1 MRIFPFAIILLSA
14 GPAAASDW
22 ALADSTSSISIETTA
37 FGRPLTGV
45 FTEFD
50 ATIVLDPDNLAEARI
65 NGTVSVDSGDTD
77 NPQYNSEMKGR
88 RGLNADTHPMASF
101 ASTEISPGDACDDG
115 NGVCLQAEGRLTLA
129 GNEQPATLNFRLNID
144 GNRAISDGTIA
155 IDRHEFGIGG
165 SNWGDAAESVLV
177 HLHIEATR

>member
-1 MRIFPFAIILLSA
+1 MRILPLAIILLSA

-22 ALADSTSSISIETTA
+22 ALDDSTSSISIETTA

-50 ATIVLDPDNLAEARI
+50 AAITLDPDNLAEGRI
-65 NGTVSVDSGDTD
+65 EGSVSVDSGDTD
-77 NPQYNSEMKGR
+77 NPQYNTEMKGR
-88 RGLNADTHPMASF
+88 RGLDADTHPLATF
-101 ASTEISPGDACDDG
+101 ASTTITPGDSCAEG

-129 GNEQPATLNFRLNID
+129 GNEQAATLNFRLNIA
-144 GNRAISDGTIA
+144 GERAVADGTIT
-155 IDRHEFGIGG
+155 IDRSDFGIGG

-177 HLHIEATR
+177 RLHMEATR